1 MTKTL
6 LITGGASGI
15 GAETARR
22 AAKRGYKVAL
32 NYRSRDAQ
40 ARQVVTDIEAAGGT
54 AVALPADMAREADI
68 MRMFEE
74 TERALGPI
82 THLVNSAGVGYRTRV
97 DEYDAARL
105 ANLFAINAIGLMLC
119 CREAARRMSTKNG
132 GKGGAIVNV
141 SSMAATIGGRLGSS
155 AYAATKGA
163 VDSFTKG
170 FAREAA
176 AEGIRV
182 NSIRPGMVM
191 TEMTE
196 NSLSDPAFLARI
208 EASIPMRRVDH
219 GAGDEG
225 GLVGQQ
231 PEDRLGDLV
240 ALADAAHGNRRL
252 DAGEEGGIGQ

>member
-1 MTKTL
+1 MMKTL

-22 AAKRGYKVAL
+22 AAKRGYSIAV

-40 ARQVVTDIEAAGGT
+40 AKQLVSDIEAAGGT
-54 AVALPADMAREADI
+54 AIALPADMASETDI
-68 MRMFEE
+68 VRLFEE

-82 THLVNSAGVGYRTRV
+82 THLVNNAGISLRARV
-97 DEYDAARL
+97 DEYDAAILDR
-105 ANLFAINAIGLMLC
+105 LFATNTIGLMLC
-119 CREAARRMSTKNG
+119 CREAARRMSTRHG

-141 SSMAATIGGRLGSS
+141 SSMASTLGGRLGSS

-163 VDSFTKG
+163 VDAFTKG

-182 NSIRPGMVM
+182 NVIRPGMVM

-196 NSLSDPAFLARI
+196 GSLADTAFRARI
-208 EASIPMRRVDH
+208 EASIPMHRVGESHEIAETILWLLSDEASFVT
-219 GAGDEG
+219 GAM
-225 GLVGQQ
+225 V
-231 PEDRLGDLV
+231 
-240 ALADAAHGNRRL
+240 DAA
-252 DAGEEGGIGQ
+252 GGGYII

>member
-22 AAKRGYKVAL
+22 AAKHGYKVAI

-40 ARQVVTDIEAAGGT
+40 AKRVVADIEAGGGT
-54 AVALPADMAREADI
+54 AVALPGDMAHEADI
-68 MRMFEE
+68 LQLFRE

-82 THLVNSAGVGYRTRV
+82 THLVNSAGVSRRTRV
-97 DEYDAARL
+97 DEYDAAL
-105 ANLFAINAIGLMLC
+105 LETLFSINVIGLMLC
-119 CREAARRMSTKNG
+119 CREAARRMSTRQG

-141 SSMAATIGGRLGSS
+141 SSMASTLGGRLGST

-170 FAREAA
+170 FAREVAP
-176 AEGIRV
+176 EGIRV
-182 NSIRPGMVM
+182 NAIRPGMVQ

-196 NSLSDPAFLARI
+196 GSLSEPAFRARI
-208 EASIPMRRVDH
+208 EPSIPMQRVGESH
-219 GAGDEG
+219 EI
-225 GLVGQQ
+225 
-231 PEDRLGDLV
+231 
-240 ALADAAHGNRRL
+240 ADAILWLLSDEASFITGAMV
-252 DAGEEGGIGQ
+252 DAAGGGYII

>member
-22 AAKRGYKVAL
+22 AAKLGYKVAV

-40 ARQVVTDIEAAGGT
+40 ARQVVADIEAAGGT
-54 AVALPADMAREADI
+54 ALALPADMAREADI
-68 MRMFEE
+68 LRLFEE
-74 TERALGPI
+74 TERTLGPL
-82 THLVNSAGVGYRTRV
+82 THLVNSAGIGLRARV

-119 CREAARRMSTKNG
+119 CREAAKRMSTRHG

-141 SSMAATIGGRLGSS
+141 SSMASTIGGRLGSS

-163 VDSFTKG
+163 VDAFTKG

-176 AEGIRV
+176 SEGIRV
-182 NSIRPGMVM
+182 NAVRPGMVL

-196 NSLSDPAFLARI
+196 NSLADPAFRARI
-208 EASIPMRRVDH
+208 EASIPMHRVGESHEIAETILWLLSDEASFIT
-219 GAGDEG
+219 GAM
-225 GLVGQQ
+225 V
-231 PEDRLGDLV
+231 
-240 ALADAAHGNRRL
+240 DAA
-252 DAGEEGGIGQ
+252 GGGYII